1 VAAVRTIGIV
11 PLPTESAV
19 RAALSTVDDP
29 EIHRPITELNMVES
43 VTVAADGAVGVRV
56 LLTVAGCPMKER
68 LTRDV
73 TAAVSRVDGVSAV
86 HVTLGV
92 MSDEQRTALRQQLRG
107 DAPTPE
113 IPFAKPGS
121 RTRVYA
127 VASGKG
133 GVGKSSVTVN
143 LAAALAA
150 RGLAVG
156 VLDADI
162 YGFSV
167 PRMLGVTGKPTQV
180 EQMIMPPQAHGIK
193 VISIGMFTPGNTAV
207 VWRGPM
213 LHRALQQFLADVF
226 WGELDVLLMDLP
238 PGTGDVAISVAQLVP
253 SAELLVV
260 TTPQLAAREVAERA
274 GSLALQTHQQ
284 IVGVVENM
292 SWLQLPDGSRMEP
305 FGSGGG
311 QAVADSLAAA
321 TGTRVPLLGQVPLD
335 QRVCQ
340 AGDDGIPIVLSAPQ
354 APAAAALKSVADRL
368 AQRQDSLVGRA
379 LGLSPVRA

>member
-1 VAAVRTIGIV
+1 V
-11 PLPTESAV
+11 PLPLETTI
-19 RAALSTVDDP
+19 RAALATVNDP
-29 EIHRPITELNMVES
+29 EIRKPITELGMVEA
-43 VTVAADGAVGVRV
+43 VTVTPGGAVTVDV
-56 LLTVAGCPMKER
+56 LLTVPGCPMKAE
-68 LTRDV
+68 LTRGV
-73 TAAVSRVDGVSAV
+73 TEAVSRVEGVSAV
-86 HVTLGV
+86 EVKLGV
-92 MSDEQRTALRQQLRG
+92 MTDAQRGDLRTMLRG
-107 DAPTPE
+107 DGPANE
-113 IPFAKPGS
+113 IPFAQPGS

-143 LAAALAA
+143 VAAALAA
-150 RGLAVG
+150 KGLAVG

-180 EQMIMPPQAHGIK
+180 DQMIMPPVAHDVK

-226 WGELDVLLMDLP
+226 WGDLDVLLMDLP
-238 PGTGDVAISVAQLVP
+238 PGTGDIAISVAQLVP
-253 SAELLVV
+253 SAEQLVV

-274 GSLALQTHQQ
+274 GSIALQTHQQ

-292 SWLQLPDGSRMEP
+292 SWLDMPDGSRMEL

-311 QAVADSLAAA
+311 QAVADSLAAS
-321 TGTRVPLLGQVPLD
+321 TGTRVPLLGQ
-335 QRVCQ
+335 
-340 AGDDGIPIVLSAPQ
+340 IPIDQTVREGGDSGTPVVITAPDSSA
-354 APAAAALKSVADRL
+354 AVALRGVADAL
-368 AQRQDSLVGRA
+368 AARQQSLVGRS
-379 LGLSPVRA
+379 LGLSPIR